1 MELVFPITGH
11 SFMRPDRVFGNIE
24 KQIRKIEVI
33 TSPEEFIAVISEHS
47 TVTQLRDITC
57 A

>member
-24 KQIRKIEVI
+24 KQSRKIEVI

-47 TVTQLRDITC
+47 TVTQLRDITR